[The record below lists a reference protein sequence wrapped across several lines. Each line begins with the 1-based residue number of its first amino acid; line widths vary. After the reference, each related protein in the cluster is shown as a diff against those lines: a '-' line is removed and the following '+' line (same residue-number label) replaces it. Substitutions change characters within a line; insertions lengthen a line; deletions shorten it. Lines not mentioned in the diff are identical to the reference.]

1 MCFAASSDAR
11 PQGWDSHLPRTM
23 EDAMTDKKSSPKLI
37 LVAAIATWLG
47 AAANAYRIF
56 TQSQK
61 PDGDLFDAILMTIV
75 FAAIAVAFTIQYRNA
90 KRDL

>member
-1 MCFAASSDAR
+1 MA
-11 PQGWDSHLPRTM
+11 
-23 EDAMTDKKSSPKLI
+23 DKKSSPKLI

-47 AAANAYRIF
+47 AAANVYRII

-61 PDGDLFDAILMTIV
+61 PDGDLFDAIINTVV
-75 FAAIAVAFTIQYRNA
+75 FAVIAIAITIHFRNT